1 MLLHEERQIADSVDL
16 DSSKKLSNSD
26 TALIEI
32 DTEATFPSH
41 AYCEA
46 QKVCSQNI
54 KKLNIKKLGCNFY
67 RNQRDC
73 KKIPSSYSI
82 V

>member
-1 MLLHEERQIADSVDL
+1 MMLPDIHEERQIADSVDL

-41 AYCEA
+41 DYCET
-46 QKVCSQNI
+46 QKVWSQNL
-54 KKLNIKKLGCNFY
+54 K
-67 RNQRDC
+67 
-73 KKIPSSYSI
+73 S
-82 V
+82 